1 MKIIENNITDEIK
14 NNWYASEHEI
24 GKDILILTS
33 DVNGVTYAA
42 SIWVNNHDLNKQLA
56 LDNFYELQVA
66 TVFIDE
72 DSMEVD
78 SILLEEI
85 LDRQQLYTMP
95 ESDII
100 AFVNDYLE
108 SYAN

>member
-1 MKIIENNITDEIK
+1 MKIIENNINDEIK
-14 NNWYASEHEI
+14 NNWYASEREI
-24 GKDILILTS
+24 GKDILILTHN
-33 DVNGVTYAA
+33 VNGTMYAA
-42 SIWVNNHDLNKQLA
+42 SIWVNNHDLNKQRA

-78 SILLEEI
+78 SILFEDI
-85 LDRQQLYTMP
+85 LDRQQLYTML

-100 AFVNDYLE
+100 TFVNDYLE